1 MLGIAPPPVA
11 TVVEEPVIN
20 QTDNVGFIK
29 VENQVEHQQQHQAAA
44 PPASTT
50 IEPKVKEEKMEIKTE
65 VKEEPV
71 EQPVKPRK
79 LTKEE
84 TKQQE
89 RQKELDDLIKDT
101 QAQHYD
107 RNDVFDPR
115 GDSGQ
120 GLAFCDFR
128 KNSFSR

>member
-1 MLGIAPPPVA
+1 
-11 TVVEEPVIN
+11 
-20 QTDNVGFIK
+20 
-29 VENQVEHQQQHQAAA
+29 
-44 PPASTT
+44 
-50 IEPKVKEEKMEIKTE
+50 MEIKTE